1 MLPQTLYI
9 EEDIG
14 QGKSHESINDLP
26 VHRATGQQIFHP
38 TSESRHFTR
47 RDAAKV
53 FDERLLPADDRI
65 PHPELVA
72 MHKELLEQLPLE
84 ERLARAEARKAAED
98 RKRANAAARQAKI
111 EAGTKR
117 VDTGRWEYRFTE
129 ISIDDVGKDGRGHKG
144 TGWRYGAPLMDRSRG
159 AVKIPTAVES

>member
-1 MLPQTLYI
+1 
-9 EEDIG
+9 
-14 QGKSHESINDLP
+14 
-26 VHRATGQQIFHP
+26 
-38 TSESRHFTR
+38 
-47 RDAAKV
+47 V

-72 MHKELLEQLPLE
+72 MHKELLEQLPLQ

-111 EAGTKR
+111 EAGITR

-129 ISIDDVGKDGRGHKG
+129 ISIDDVGKDGRGHNG